1 MSQSEMEELIKLQ
14 KGTIESLRQL
24 VENQRLTIEQ
34 RKLFASSS
42 EKTKTDMIPGQ
53 MDLFNEAETAVDPSV
68 PELPLL

>member
-1 MSQSEMEELIKLQ
+1 MIKHTLLA
-14 KGTIESLRQL
+14 LRQL
-24 VENQRLTIEQ
+24 VESQWLTIGQ